1 MTKEGFSQLTAQGPL
16 LLDGATGSNL
26 RAAGMPVGV
35 SPELWVLEH
44 REVLLE
50 LQRGYVEAGSRV
62 IMAPTFSANRPG
74 LRHFGLEDRLKELN
88 AALAALSKEAAGDRA
103 LVAGDLSTLGRP
115 LEPVGDLPYG
125 EAYGVYRE
133 QMEALAEAG
142 VDLFALE
149 TLMGADEAL
158 AALDAASGLGLPVMV
173 SFSAEADGGLL
184 FGGTVREAAAMAQ
197 ELGASAVGVNCSVGP
212 DQLEAVIRSIR
223 EAVDIPVIAK
233 PNAGLPVMD
242 EMGQAH
248 YDMRPEEFARHMGV
262 LAGAG
267 AGILGGCCGTTPEY
281 IRQLAAVLRPGDVSR

>member
-1 MTKEGFSQLTAQGPL
+1 MTKEEFSRLAARGPV

-50 LQRGYVEAGSRV
+50 LQRGYVEAGSGIV
-62 IMAPTFSANRPG
+62 MAPTFSANRPG

-88 AALAALSKEAAGDRA
+88 AALTVLSKEAAGDRA

-115 LEPVGDLPYG
+115 LEPVGDMPYG
-125 EAYGVYRE
+125 EAYGIYRE

-149 TLMGADEAL
+149 TLMGVDEAL
-158 AALDAASGLGLPVMV
+158 AALDAAADFELPVMV

-184 FGGTVREAAAMAQ
+184 FGGSVWEAAAMAR
-197 ELGASAVGVNCSVGP
+197 ELGAGAVGVNCSVGP
-212 DQLEAVIRSIR
+212 NQLEAVIRSIR
-223 EAVDIPVIAK
+223 AAVDIPVIAK

-242 EMGQAH
+242 EKGQAC
-248 YDMRPEEFARHMGV
+248 YDMGPEEFARHMGV

-267 AGILGGCCGTTPEY
+267 AGILGGCCGTAPEY
-281 IRQLAAVLRPGDVSR
+281 IRRLAEVLGQGAVSG

>member
-1 MTKEGFSQLTAQGPL
+1 MTKEEFSRLAARGPV

-50 LQRGYVEAGSRV
+50 LQRGYVEAGSGIV
-62 IMAPTFSANRPG
+62 MAPTFSANRPG

-88 AALAALSKEAAGDRA
+88 AALTVLSKEAAGDRA

-115 LEPVGDLPYG
+115 LEPVGDMPYG
-125 EAYGVYRE
+125 EAYGIYRE

-158 AALDAASGLGLPVMV
+158 AALDAAADFELPVMV

-184 FGGTVREAAAMAQ
+184 FGGSVWEAAAMAR
-197 ELGASAVGVNCSVGP
+197 ELGADAVGVNCSVGP
-212 DQLEAVIRSIR
+212 NQLEAVIRSIR
-223 EAVDIPVIAK
+223 AAVDIPVIAK

-242 EMGQAH
+242 EKGQAR
-248 YDMRPEEFARHMGV
+248 YDMGPEEFARHMGV

-267 AGILGGCCGTTPEY
+267 AGILGGCCGTAPEY
-281 IRQLAAVLRPGDVSR
+281 IRRLAEALGQGAVSG

>member
-74 LRHFGLEDRLKELN
+74 LRHFGLEDRPKELN

-125 EAYGVYRE
+125 EAYGVYQE

-149 TLMGADEAL
+149 TLMGADEAV
-158 AALDAASGLGLPVMV
+158 AALDAAADIGLPVMV

-184 FGGTVREAAAMAQ
+184 FGGTVWEAAAMAQ
-197 ELGASAVGVNCSVGP
+197 ELGAAAVGVNCSVGP
-212 DQLEAVIRSIR
+212 NQLEAVIRSIR
-223 EAVDIPVIAK
+223 AAVDIPVIAK

-242 EMGQAH
+242 EKGQAH
-248 YDMRPEEFARHMGV
+248 YDMGPEEFARHMGV

-267 AGILGGCCGTTPEY
+267 AGILGGCCGTAPEY
-281 IRQLAAVLRPGDVSR
+281 IRRLAEVLGQGAVSG

>member
-1 MTKEGFSQLTAQGPL
+1 MTKEEFSRLTTRGPL

-50 LQRGYVEAGSRV
+50 LQRGYVEAGSGI

-88 AALAALSKEAAGDRA
+88 AALTVLSKEAAGDRA

-115 LEPVGDLPYG
+115 LEPVGDMPYG
-125 EAYGVYRE
+125 EAYGIYRE

-158 AALDAASGLGLPVMV
+158 AALDAAADFELPVMV

-184 FGGTVREAAAMAQ
+184 FGGSVWEAAAMAQ
-197 ELGASAVGVNCSVGP
+197 ELGAAAVGVNCSVGP
-212 DQLEAVIRSIR
+212 DQLESVIRSIR
-223 EAVDIPVIAK
+223 AAVDIPVIAK

-242 EMGQAH
+242 ERGQAR
-248 YDMRPEEFARHMGV
+248 YGMGPADFVRHM
-262 LAGAG
+262 LALAEAGAG
-267 AGILGGCCGTTPEY
+267 LLGGCCGTTPEY
-281 IRQLAAVLRPGDVSR
+281 IRRLAAAL

>member
-1 MTKEGFSQLTAQGPL
+1 MTKEEFSRLAAQGPL

-26 RAAGMPVGV
+26 RAAGMPVGI

-44 REVLLE
+44 REVLLD
-50 LQRGYVEAGSRV
+50 LQRGYVEAGSGI
-62 IMAPTFSANRPG
+62 IMAPTFSANWPG

-125 EAYGVYRE
+125 EAYGIYRE

-184 FGGTVREAAAMAQ
+184 FGGSVWEAAAMAQ
-197 ELGASAVGVNCSVGP
+197 ELGAAAVGVNCSVGP
-212 DQLEAVIRSIR
+212 DQLEAVVRSLAQ
-223 EAVDIPVIAK
+223 AVRIPVAAK

-242 EMGQAH
+242 EAGQAH
-248 YDMRPEEFARHMGV
+248 YDMGPEEFARHMGV

-267 AGILGGCCGTTPEY
+267 AGVLGGCCGTAPEY
-281 IRQLAAVLRPGDVSR
+281 IRRLAEVLGQGTVSG

>member
-248 YDMRPEEFARHMGV
+248 YDMGPEEFAR
-262 LAGAG
+262 
-267 AGILGGCCGTTPEY
+267 
-281 IRQLAAVLRPGDVSR
+281 

>member
-1 MTKEGFSQLTAQGPL
+1 MTKEEFSRLAAQGPL

-50 LQRGYVEAGSRV
+50 LQRGYVEAGSGI

-74 LRHFGLEDRLKELN
+74 LRHFSLEDRLKELN

-125 EAYGVYRE
+125 EAYGIYRE

-149 TLMGADEAL
+149 TLMGAEEAL
-158 AALDAASGLGLPVMV
+158 AALDAAADIGLPVMV

-184 FGGTVREAAAMAQ
+184 FGGTVWEAAVMAQ
-197 ELGASAVGVNCSVGP
+197 ELGAAAVGVNCSVGP
-212 DQLEAVIRSIR
+212 NQLEAVIRSIR
-223 EAVDIPVIAK
+223 AAVNIPVIAK

-242 EMGQAH
+242 EKGQAH
-248 YDMRPEEFARHMGV
+248 YDMGPEEFARHMGV
-262 LAGAG
+262 LAEAG
-267 AGILGGCCGTTPEY
+267 AGVLGGCCGTAPEY
-281 IRQLAAVLRPGDVSR
+281 IRRLAEVLGQGAVSG